1 MSKLARSR
9 ESWEDDLILGTTDI
23 IYKSTDI
30 NVRTDAFLNH
40 KKFTMTKR
48 ADNSAHQTSPVQ
60 SPFLLAV
67 GQTAM

>member
-1 MSKLARSR
+1 MATFPQNAIQRIWKMSKLAEIR

-40 KKFTMTKR
+40 K
-48 ADNSAHQTSPVQ
+48 NS
-60 SPFLLAV
+60 L
-67 GQTAM
+67 